1 MTSADSPVRL
11 FTNAQVF
18 DGSGRAPFPGEVLV
32 KGNRIDTVGE
42 AGARLD
48 RRGAEVIDCDGATLM
63 PGLVEAHAH
72 LSWPSSIGR
81 IIDAMILPPEEHLL
95 VTARNAR
102 VTLDAGFTSAYSA
115 GSLGPRFEIALRDE
129 INGGWIPGPRLRASS
144 LERLPDGALGVKA
157 EEGAEHPRG
166 PAAMRA
172 YVREMAKAGVD
183 SIKFLLSSDE
193 AFSPG
198 GSQKLT
204 YTEEEVA
211 AIGEQARESGVW
223 LACHSQ
229 ASQAVKLAVKHGF
242 RILYHCTHADEEALD
257 MLEAKKDELF
267 VAPAIGLMYAR
278 TYEAEAFGITREL
291 AEKLGAPGALERIQR
306 LYPKMRKRGI
316 RVLPGG
322 DYGFPYNPIGQN
334 ARDLQW
340 FVELLGYTPIEALV
354 AATKQ
359 GGELMGRGELLGQV
373 KAGYLADLLLVDGE
387 PTRDVR
393 VLQDHA
399 KLSVIM
405 KDGKFHKRAPHV
417 RAAAPL
423 AQGLALTDL

>member
-1 MTSADSPVRL
+1 MTLADWGAIL

-18 DGSGRAPFPGEVLV
+18 DGTGRASFPGEVLV
-32 KGNRIDTVGE
+32 KGNRVDAVGE
-42 AGARLD
+42 PGARLD
-48 RRGAEVIDCDGATLM
+48 RSRAEVIDCGGATLM
-63 PGLVEAHAH
+63 PGMVEAHAH
-72 LSWPSSIGR
+72 LSWPSSVGR
-81 IIDAMILPPEEHLL
+81 IINAMVLPPEEHLL

-115 GSLGPRFEIALRDE
+115 GSLGPRFEIALREE

-157 EEGAEHPRG
+157 DEGAQHPRG

-172 YVREMAKAGVD
+172 YVREMAQAGVD

-198 GSQKLT
+198 GSQQLT
-204 YTEEEVA
+204 YTEDEVA
-211 AIGEQARESGVW
+211 AIGAQARESGVW
-223 LACHSQ
+223 LACHAQ
-229 ASQAVKLAVKHGF
+229 AAQAVKLGAKNGF
-242 RILYHCTHADEEALD
+242 RILYHCSHADEEALD
-257 MLEAKKDELF
+257 LLESKKHELF

-278 TYEAEAFGITREL
+278 TYEGEAFGITRQV
-291 AEKLGAPGALERIQR
+291 AEKLGAPFTLERMQK
-306 LYPKMRKRGI
+306 LYPQMRKRGI

-322 DYGFPYNPIGQN
+322 DYGFPYNPIGRN

-340 FVELLGYTPIEALV
+340 FVELLGYTPVEALV
-354 AATKQ
+354 AATGL

-373 KAGYLADLLLVDGE
+373 KAGYLADLLLVDGD

-393 VLQDHA
+393 VMQDHD

-417 RAAAPL
+417 RTAAP
-423 AQGLALTDL
+423 QGRSFAMNDA

>member
-1 MTSADSPVRL
+1 MASTDSSATL
-11 FTNAQVF
+11 FTNAQIF
-18 DGSGRAPFPGEVLV
+18 DGSGRAPFRGEVLV
-32 KGNRIDTVGE
+32 KGNRIDAVGE
-42 AGARLD
+42 ANARLD
-48 RRGAEVIDCDGATLM
+48 QHSAEVIDCCGKTLM

-81 IIDAMILPPEEHLL
+81 IINAMTLPPEEHLL

-102 VTLDAGFTSAYSA
+102 ITLDAGFTSAYSA

-129 INGGWIPGPRLRASS
+129 IDGGWIPGPRLRASS
-144 LERLPDGALGVKA
+144 MERLPDGALGTT
-157 EEGAEHPRG
+157 EDGENRRG

-172 YVREMAKAGVD
+172 YVWEMARAGVD

-198 GSQKLT
+198 GSQRLT
-204 YTEEEVA
+204 YTEDEVA
-211 AIGEQARESGVW
+211 AIGDEARQSGVT

-229 ASQAVKLAVKHGF
+229 AAQAVKLAVKHGF

-278 TYEAEAFGITREL
+278 SYEAEEFGITREI
-291 AEKLGAPGALERIQR
+291 AAKLGAVSALERMQK
-306 LYPKMRKRGI
+306 LYPEMRKRGI

-322 DYGFPYNPIGQN
+322 DYGFPYNPIGRN

-340 FVELLGYTPIEALV
+340 FVELLGYTPTEALV
-354 AATKQ
+354 AATRL
-359 GGELMGRGELLGQV
+359 GGELMGRGDLLGQM
-373 KAGYLADLLLVDGE
+373 KAGYLADLLVVDGD
-387 PTRDVR
+387 PTRDIR
-393 VLQDHA
+393 VMQDHG

-405 KDGKFHKRAPHV
+405 KDGKFHKRLLNVGVGAPVH
-417 RAAAPL
+417 
-423 AQGLALTDL
+423 